1 MFVHHSRPLALKV
14 GGKDKE
20 GAPHAHPWPH
30 GGSPRSAGGR
40 SARSDPNSAQRQLPR
55 PARRPTGTAELPA
68 GSAPLRSAPPGKEG
82 QWEGAGSAGSVP
94 GGGWGEAAGELG
106 CAATP
111 LAINGGAAPSGGS
124 GAAGEERA
132 HSPAQPSS
140 YQLSP
145 AQISSVQLRSAQS
158 SSA

>member
-1 MFVHHSRPLALKV
+1 MRIPGPMAAAHAPLAAALPAEIPTLPSASSPV
-14 GGKDKE
+14 PP
-20 GAPHAHPWPH
+20 GAPRA
-30 GGSPRSAGGR
+30 PRS
-40 SARSDPNSAQRQLPR
+40 
-55 PARRPTGTAELPA
+55 RRP
-68 GSAPLRSAPPGKEG
+68 APLRSAPPGKEG

-132 HSPAQPSS
+132 RSPAQPSS

-145 AQISSVQLRSAQS
+145 ARLSPVQLSPAQPSPARPGLHRGSAS
-158 SSA
+158 LAGPR